1 MAIVNFKGKKSFVFK
16 ISKVFFISFI
26 FLIMCVLIA
35 NAAKQS
41 THRPS
46 ESDLAVTWINQEP
59 DPAEPGEYV
68 DLRFKFDNNGTDEAK
83 NVEAELLTQYP
94 FSLEPGADAA
104 RKVGTLQSMQRGDVG
119 VIIKYRVRIDR
130 NAIAGENGIKI
141 RYRINGDDWIEPEEF
156 KVDIQTRDAILS
168 VENILMGKETFEPG
182 SKNNVKIM
190 LSNKA
195 DSILRDVKAKL
206 DLGNLPFVPL
216 GSTNEKSAY
225 QIGAREGYEFD
236 FSLLTNPDADSGYY
250 QVPLKITYS
259 DNLGKSYTTNGTI
272 GFIVGAKPEIS
283 VTIDESEIFEAEK
296 SGAIVFKVVNKG
308 VTNLK
313 FVNLKMMPSNDYTI
327 LSNDEVY
334 LGNIDSDDF
343 ETADFKL
350 FLKKTKNKIVKMPLV
365 IEYKDANNNNFRQN
379 FELNLNL
386 YTASEAKKF
395 GLKQGNGYVG
405 VLIVLII
412 VGAGLFYYI
421 RHRKK
426 KKA

>member
-1 MAIVNFKGKKSFVFK
+1 MAIINFKKSFGFK
-16 ISKVFFISFI
+16 ISKVLFISFI
-26 FLIMCVLIA
+26 FLIMCVFIA

-46 ESDLAVTWINQEP
+46 GSDIAVTLINQEP

-130 NAIAGENGIKI
+130 NAIAGENEIKI
-141 RYRINGDDWIEPEEF
+141 RYRIDGDDWIEPKEF
-156 KVDIQTRDAILS
+156 KVGIQTRDAILS

-225 QIGAREGYEFD
+225 QIGPKENYEFD
-236 FSLLTNPDADSGYY
+236 FNILTNPDAEAGSY
-250 QVPLKITYS
+250 QVPLKISYS
-259 DNLGKSYTTNGTI
+259 DDLGKTYLTNGTI

-283 VTIDESEIFEAEK
+283 ITLDDSQIFESEK
-296 SGAIVFKVVNKG
+296 SGDIVIKVVNKG
-308 VTNLK
+308 VTNIK
-313 FVNLKMMPSNDYTI
+313 FVNLKLNPSNDYEL

-334 LGNIDSDDF
+334 VGNIDSDNF

-350 FLKKTKNKIVKMPLV
+350 FMKKTKNKVIKIPLI

-379 FELNLNL
+379 VELNLKL
-386 YTASEAKKF
+386 YTSSEAKEF
-395 GLKQGNGYVG
+395 GLKQGNGYIG
-405 VLIVLII
+405 VVIIVAI
-412 VGAGLFYYI
+412 VGAGLFYY
-421 RHRKK
+421 RRYSKK